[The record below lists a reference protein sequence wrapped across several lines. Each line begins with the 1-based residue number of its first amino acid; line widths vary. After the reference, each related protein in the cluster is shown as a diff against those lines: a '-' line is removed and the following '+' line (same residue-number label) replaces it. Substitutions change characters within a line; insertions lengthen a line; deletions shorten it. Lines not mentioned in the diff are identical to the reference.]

1 MADVS
6 HVACRSSGQVFASC
20 NAYQS
25 SRFYRFAN
33 SRRIGREEVTARLQS
48 HTRCRSFGNWYSAQR
63 GGEGLRVRNNWPLSG
78 QCCIVSNFGQQ
89 VPRSRSSRNIKV
101 RCEGESA
108 YDTVTY
114 REGGEALGQGGGD
127 GAERE
132 SVLPI
137 ALENS
142 LTNNSTVDDEYQKLR
157 VSEGLFEI
165 KLHSSNLRL
174 SMLEMP

>member
-6 HVACRSSGQVFASC
+6 HIACRSSGQVL

-89 VPRSRSSRNIKV
+89 VPRSRNIKV

-114 REGGEALGQGGGD
+114 EALGQGGGD